1 MIKIFNFNK
10 HEDHRGILR
19 FSNELD
25 ITSFKR
31 MYFIEHT
38 ELTTRAW
45 QAHKSEHKFFMVIEG
60 SFKIG
65 HIKIEDFDNPPLK
78 QSPTVNIFS
87 AYENRAIYIPK
98 GYANGIHNIERN
110 SKLLVL
116 SSLELKDSQSERISY
131 DQSLW
136 EI

>member
-1 MIKIFNFNK
+1 
-10 HEDHRGILR
+10 
-19 FSNELD
+19 
-25 ITSFKR
+25 

-38 ELTTRAW
+38 ELTKRAW
-45 QAHKSEHKFFMVIEG
+45 QAHKFEYKFFMVVEG

-65 HIKIEDFDNPPLK
+65 YIKIEDFDNPPLK
-78 QSPTVNIFS
+78 QNPTVNIFS

-98 GYANGIHNIERN
+98 GYANGIYNIERN

-116 SSLELKDSQSERISY
+116 SSLELKDSQSERISF

-136 EI
+136 GI